1 MKQVTV
7 YYREE
12 EYSMKLICFEYIN
25 DPKKVWGLSPMNDK
39 LNLDLYIFQNVCI
52 LFLSRKF
59 YQGYQD
65 IICKRRS

>member
-25 DPKKVWGLSPMNDK
+25 DPKKMWGSTPMNDK
-39 LNLDLYIFQNVCI
+39 SYIFQNVCT
-52 LFLSRKF
+52 LVLSRKF